1 MGRESKRGL
10 FSKSTF
16 FVMTIILTVFAFTV
30 EGSSFLENSN
40 DTLKVWIYLKEDLQE
55 KFLKP
60 IEYPERTLK
69 RLNKVGWK
77 KNKSDYGPSEEIIK
91 TIMDNVLEIRR
102 YSRALKAFSAVISME
117 DYLKLKN
124 LEFVDRIEPLRTFV
138 KKRRIETLWFPE
150 KDLQKISEEENFYG
164 ESYKQL
170 NQLNIPTAQYLGLTG
185 KGIRIAL
192 IDAGFRKDHRAF
204 KKILDEN
211 RLIAEHDFIFN
222 DGNVQNESTEDIQYN
237 QSSHGTSVWSLIG
250 GFVPDTL
257 IGAAYGAEFL
267 LAKTERNGS
276 ETRLEEDNYVAAIE
290 WADSL
295 GADIISTSLAYRDFD
310 DGFCYD
316 YSELDGRTAVTTIAA
331 NWAFERGILF
341 VTAAGNDGSNPKF
354 PDGGLYTPGD
364 AFGALTVGAVDEN
377 GNIAGLSSHG
387 PTADGRIKPD
397 LCAMGVNN
405 YVARDYSVD
414 SYGTGG
420 GTSYSTPLIAGAAA
434 LIFEKY
440 PEWGP
445 DAVIQQLKKNASKA
459 SRPDDFYGWGIP
471 DVWEVIFGR
480 EIFNSPKIP
489 IKISQIA
496 VFPNPSSRRVVFYFE
511 WGRTPLL
518 ITHKTQLQVF
528 DLNGRTIWNREMLPG
543 GEGFKET
550 AFWDLK
556 DSYGRKV
563 PTGIYLVYLKIGKEE
578 KIGKFLIIK

>member
-40 DTLKVWIYLKEDLQE
+40 DTLKVWIYLKDDLRE

-69 RLNKVGWK
+69 RLNKVGWI
-77 KNKSDYGPSEEIIK
+77 KNKDKSDYGPSKEIIK
-91 TIMDNVLEIRR
+91 TIKDNVLEIRH
-102 YSRALKAFSAVISME
+102 YSRVLKAFSAVISME
-117 DYLKLKN
+117 NYLIIKN
-124 LEFVDRIEPLRTFV
+124 IEFVDRIEPLRTFV
-138 KKRRIETLWFPE
+138 KRRRIETFWFPE

-170 NQLNIPTAQYLGLTG
+170 NQLNIPTAQDLGLTG

-222 DGNVQNESTEDIQYN
+222 DSNVQNENTEDMQYN

-267 LAKTERNGS
+267 LAKTERIGS
-276 ETRLEEDNYVAAIE
+276 ETRTEEDNYVAAIE

-316 YSELDGRTAVTTIAA
+316 YNELDGLTAVTTIAA
-331 NWAFERGILF
+331 NWAYERGILF
-341 VTAAGNDGSNPKF
+341 VTAAGNYATAF

-364 AFGALTVGAVDEN
+364 AYGALTVGAVDEN
-377 GNIAGLSSHG
+377 GNIAGFSSHG

-397 LCAMGVNN
+397 LCAMGVND
-405 YVARDYSVD
+405 YIARDYSID

-434 LIFEKY
+434 LILERY
-440 PEWGP
+440 PNWGP
-445 DAVIQQLKKNASKA
+445 SDIINELKKYSSK
-459 SRPDDFYGWGIP
+459 SNNPDDHYGWGIP
-471 DVWEVIFGR
+471 DVCKTIIKNERILKRG
-480 EIFNSPKIP
+480 EIT
-489 IKISQIA
+489 
-496 VFPNPSSRRVVFYFE
+496 VFPNPTMKSTNFCCKLSFRSLAENKPAELR
-511 WGRTPLL
+511 
-518 ITHKTQLQVF
+518 VF
-528 DLNGRTIWNREMLPG
+528 DLSGRLVWNFIIQPRLTGENGYVKWNLRNC
-543 GEGFKET
+543 
-550 AFWDLK
+550 
-556 DSYGRKV
+556 YGRKV
-563 PTGIYLVYLKIGKEE
+563 PTGIYLVYLKTGKEE

>member
-40 DTLKVWIYLKEDLQE
+40 DTLKVWIYLKDDLRE

-69 RLNKVGWK
+69 RLNKVGWI
-77 KNKSDYGPSEEIIK
+77 KNKDKSDYGPSKEIIK
-91 TIMDNVLEIRR
+91 TIKDNVLEIRH
-102 YSRALKAFSAVISME
+102 YSRVLKAFSAVISME
-117 DYLKLKN
+117 NYLIIKN
-124 LEFVDRIEPLRTFV
+124 IEFVDRIEPLRTFV
-138 KKRRIETLWFPE
+138 KRRRIETFWFPE

-170 NQLNIPTAQYLGLTG
+170 NQLNIPTAQDLGLTG

-222 DGNVQNESTEDIQYN
+222 DSNVQNENTEDMQYN

-267 LAKTERNGS
+267 LAKTERIGS
-276 ETRLEEDNYVAAIE
+276 ETRTEEDNYVAAIE

-316 YSELDGRTAVTTIAA
+316 YNELDGLTAVTTIAA
-331 NWAFERGILF
+331 NWAYERGILF
-341 VTAAGNDGSNPKF
+341 VTAAGNYATAF

-364 AFGALTVGAVDEN
+364 AYGALTVGAVDEN
-377 GNIAGLSSHG
+377 GNIAGFSSHG

-397 LCAMGVNN
+397 LCAMGVND
-405 YVARDYSVD
+405 YVARDYSID

-420 GTSYSTPLIAGAAA
+420 GTSFSTPLIAGAAA
-434 LIFEKY
+434 LILERY
-440 PEWGP
+440 PNWGP
-445 DAVIQQLKKNASKA
+445 SDIINELKKYSSK
-459 SRPDDFYGWGIP
+459 SNNPDDHYGWGIP
-471 DVWEVIFGR
+471 DVCKTIIKNERIVKRG
-480 EIFNSPKIP
+480 EIT
-489 IKISQIA
+489 
-496 VFPNPSSRRVVFYFE
+496 VFPNPTMKSTNFCCKLSFRSLAENKPAELR
-511 WGRTPLL
+511 
-518 ITHKTQLQVF
+518 VF
-528 DLNGRTIWNREMLPG
+528 DLSGRLVWNFIIQPRLTGENGYVKWNLRNC
-543 GEGFKET
+543 
-550 AFWDLK
+550 
-556 DSYGRKV
+556 YGRKV
-563 PTGIYLVYLKIGKEE
+563 PTGIYLVYLKTGKEE

>member
-1 MGRESKRGL
+1 MQT
-10 FSKSTF
+10 STF
-16 FVMTIILTVFAFTV
+16 FVTTIFLTVFAFTV
-30 EGSSFLENSN
+30 EGGNFFETPN
-40 DTLKVWIYLKEDLQE
+40 DTFKVWIYLKEDIQE

-60 IEYPERTLK
+60 IEYPERTLR
-69 RLNKVGWK
+69 RLNKVGWIK
-77 KNKSDYGPSEEIIK
+77 GKDRSDYYPGKEIILAVK
-91 TIMDNVLEIRR
+91 NNVLELRR
-102 YSRALKAFSAVISME
+102 YSRILKAFSALISKKN
-117 DYLKLKN
+117 YLELEKI
-124 LEFVDRIEPLRTFV
+124 EFVDRIERLHTFI
-138 KKRRIETLWFPE
+138 KRKRLDTFDMSDN
-150 KDLQKISEEENFYG
+150 DLQKSSEGQDFYG

-170 NQLNIPTAQYLGLTG
+170 ELINIPAVQDLGLTG
-185 KGIRIAL
+185 KGVRITL

-222 DGNVQNESTEDIQYN
+222 DGNVQNENAEDIQYH
-237 QSSHGTSVWSLIG
+237 QSSHGTSVWSLVG

-267 LAKTERNGS
+267 LAKTERIGS
-276 ETRLEEDNYVAAIE
+276 ETRTEEDNYVAAIE

-295 GADIISTSLAYRDFD
+295 GTDIISTSLAYRDFD

-341 VTAAGNDGSNPKF
+341 VTAAGNFRSQF

-377 GNIAGLSSHG
+377 GNIAGFSSHG

-405 YVARDYSVD
+405 YVARDYSID

-420 GTSYSTPLIAGAAA
+420 GTSFATPLIAGAAA

-459 SRPDDFYGWGIP
+459 SQPDDFYGWGIP

-489 IKISQIA
+489 IKRSQIA
-496 VFPNPSSRRVVFYFE
+496 VFPNPSSRRVAFYFE
-511 WGRTPLL
+511 WGRAPLL
-518 ITHKTQLQVF
+518 ITHKAQLQVF
-528 DLNGRTIWNREMLPG
+528 DLNGRTIWDREMLPG
-543 GEGFKET
+543 GEGFKEI

-563 PTGIYLVYLKIGKEE
+563 PTGIYFVYLKCGRDKKFGK
-578 KIGKFLIIK
+578 LIVTR

>member
-40 DTLKVWIYLKEDLQE
+40 DTLKVWIYLKDDLRE

-69 RLNKVGWK
+69 RLNKVGWI
-77 KNKSDYGPSEEIIK
+77 KNKDKSDYGPSKEIIK
-91 TIMDNVLEIRR
+91 TIKDNVLEIRH
-102 YSRALKAFSAVISME
+102 YSRVLKAFSAVISME
-117 DYLKLKN
+117 NYLIIKN
-124 LEFVDRIEPLRTFV
+124 IEFVDRIEPLRTFV
-138 KKRRIETLWFPE
+138 KRRRIETFWFPE

-170 NQLNIPTAQYLGLTG
+170 NQLNIPTAQDLGLTG

-222 DGNVQNESTEDIQYN
+222 DSNVQNENTEDMQYN

-267 LAKTERNGS
+267 LAKTERIGS
-276 ETRLEEDNYVAAIE
+276 ETRTEEDNYVAAIE

-316 YSELDGRTAVTTIAA
+316 YNELDGLTAVTTIAA
-331 NWAFERGILF
+331 NWAYERGILF
-341 VTAAGNDGSNPKF
+341 VTAAGNYATAF

-364 AFGALTVGAVDEN
+364 AYGALTVGAVDEN
-377 GNIAGLSSHG
+377 GNIAGFSSHG

-397 LCAMGVNN
+397 LCAMGVND
-405 YVARDYSVD
+405 YIARDYSID

-434 LIFEKY
+434 LILERY
-440 PEWGP
+440 PNWGP
-445 DAVIQQLKKNASKA
+445 SDIINELKKYSSK
-459 SRPDDFYGWGIP
+459 SNNPDDHYGWGIP
-471 DVWEVIFGR
+471 DVCKTIIKNERIVKRG
-480 EIFNSPKIP
+480 EIT
-489 IKISQIA
+489 
-496 VFPNPSSRRVVFYFE
+496 VFPNPTMKSTNFCCKLSFRSLAENKPAELR
-511 WGRTPLL
+511 
-518 ITHKTQLQVF
+518 VF
-528 DLNGRTIWNREMLPG
+528 DLSGRLVWNFIIQPRLTGENGYVKWNLRNC
-543 GEGFKET
+543 
-550 AFWDLK
+550 
-556 DSYGRKV
+556 YGRKV
-563 PTGIYLVYLKIGKEE
+563 PTGIYLVYLKTGKEE